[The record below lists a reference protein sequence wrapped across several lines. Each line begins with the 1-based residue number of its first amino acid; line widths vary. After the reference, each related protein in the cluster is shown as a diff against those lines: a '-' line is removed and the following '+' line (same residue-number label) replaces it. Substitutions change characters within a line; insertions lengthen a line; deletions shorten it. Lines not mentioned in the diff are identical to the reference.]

1 MRLRTPA
8 FGQQKMN
15 TYLITWNPKVWPWVT
30 LEDKRQG
37 QHNMKSEDVPLMPPL
52 MSPQDG
58 RKRRQPKY
66 AIDKVVIRMEGT

>member
-37 QHNMKSEDVPLMPPL
+37 HAFTFHELNYNRTQHEK
-52 MSPQDG
+52 
-58 RKRRQPKY
+58 
-66 AIDKVVIRMEGT
+66 